1 MWSLTTSDIYYKNLM
16 LSINTPLPSVFEP
29 YSVTVAINV
38 PEVVEARTDS
48 EGIPHKSLS
57 ARLMAESKISAVSKI
72 SKRDKC
78 NLYEKEGNIYNDFSE
93 QSGNIEN
100 ADISFIRNGFFSK
113 KINVA
118 SSQYAI
124 VSTPIDGVEK
134 NVAFLLFFNDLML
147 WENTGATVTLFVSGS
162 KYDLDNCALYN
173 LTRSERTQDWFLYKI
188 SKNDFT
194 IKGSFAWGNAKYAGI
209 KINNPSSSDKN
220 AEMIINAVIVDS
232 MMKPIILMSHDGIYP
247 NSDAMSGG
255 KLDTIESSGVR
266 TTVYV
271 RTSTNTTDEIA
282 ERYANLIGN
291 KLIDFEMYASA
302 NKALLDSNEN
312 PSVQY
317 SELLTNQSGI
327 KSNFIVG
334 NADMYAAPNGK
345 MHDITVRILKTLG
358 FKSGRISGFPYLSQ
372 FTDKDFSIG
381 FTGFYTSTDVSKIT
395 SMIDYAIEN
404 GCVLPIFTHEVGNS
418 ENAYGCSVE
427 QFQTI
432 CNYIKE
438 KVDSGE
444 LYTMTTKEFVNMC
457 IT

>member
-1 MWSLTTSDIYYKNLM
+1 
-16 LSINTPLPSVFEP
+16 
-29 YSVTVAINV
+29 
-38 PEVVEARTDS
+38 
-48 EGIPHKSLS
+48 
-57 ARLMAESKISAVSKI
+57 
-72 SKRDKC
+72 
-78 NLYEKEGNIYNDFSE
+78 
-93 QSGNIEN
+93 
-100 ADISFIRNGFFSK
+100 
-113 KINVA
+113 
-118 SSQYAI
+118 
-124 VSTPIDGVEK
+124 
-134 NVAFLLFFNDLML
+134 
-147 WENTGATVTLFVSGS
+147 
-162 KYDLDNCALYN
+162 
-173 LTRSERTQDWFLYKI
+173 
-188 SKNDFT
+188 
-194 IKGSFAWGNAKYAGI
+194 
-209 KINNPSSSDKN
+209 
-220 AEMIINAVIVDS
+220 MIINAVIVDS

-282 ERYANLIGN
+282 ERYANLVGN

-317 SELLTNQSGI
+317 SELLANQSGI